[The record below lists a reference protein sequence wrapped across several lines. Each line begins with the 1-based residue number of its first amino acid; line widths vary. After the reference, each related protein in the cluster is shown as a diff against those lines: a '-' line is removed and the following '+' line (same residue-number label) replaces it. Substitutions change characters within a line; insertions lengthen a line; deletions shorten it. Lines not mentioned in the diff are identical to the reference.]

1 MKFFSATR
9 INANDDRV
17 KWLSIR
23 KHGLGG
29 SDIAA
34 VLGLSKFKSPVDVWA
49 DKTTDDVPTDDVP
62 SEAAYWGIVQEDIV
76 AKEFQRRTGLKVQ
89 RVNYLLRSGDDGWQ
103 IANIDRAIIN
113 PEISGTV
120 RVVGEGQAN
129 ALGRCLTTNW
139 GLECKTANAYYADQ
153 WGASQL
159 GEIKAGKITSEHKIP
174 IYYETQV
181 QWYMAVTGLEAF
193 AVAVL
198 IGGNDFRVYWVERD
212 DELIEGLTAR
222 CHAFWVDHV
231 LTKVPPEVTVAED
244 VKKLF
249 PNDNGDMREATNDES
264 AYINQIAVLNQQ
276 IKELEGKKG
285 EYQDLLIT
293 SIKDAQGLTV
303 NGEKVCTYKT
313 QESTRFSSTDFKKAH
328 PDMYKQFAKTSTT
341 RVLRIS

>member
-1 MKFFSATR
+1 M
-9 INANDDRV
+9 D
-17 KWLSIR
+17 
-23 KHGLGG
+23 
-29 SDIAA
+29 
-34 VLGLSKFKSPVDVWA
+34 
-49 DKTTDDVPTDDVP
+49 
-62 SEAAYWGIVQEDIV
+62 
-76 AKEFQRRTGLKVQ
+76 
-89 RVNYLLRSGDDGWQ
+89 
-103 IANIDRAIIN
+103 
-113 PEISGTV
+113 
-120 RVVGEGQAN
+120 
-129 ALGRCLTTNW
+129 
-139 GLECKTANAYYADQ
+139 
-153 WGASQL
+153 
-159 GEIKAGKITSEHKIP
+159 EIKAGKITSEHKIP

-231 LTKVPPEVTVAED
+231 LAKVPPEVTVAED

-249 PNDNGDMREATNDES
+249 PNDNGDMREATNDEA

-313 QESTRFSSTDFKKAH
+313 QESTRFSSTDFKKAY
-328 PDMYKQFAKTSTT
+328 PDMYKQFSKTSTT

>member
-1 MKFFSATR
+1 MKFFSSTR

-113 PEISGTV
+113 PAISGTV

-153 WGASQL
+153 WGGLLSWAKSRQVRSR
-159 GEIKAGKITSEHKIP
+159 ANTRSRSITKPKCSG
-174 IYYETQV
+174 T
-181 QWYMAVTGLEAF
+181 WL
-193 AVAVL
+193 
-198 IGGNDFRVYWVERD
+198 
-212 DELIEGLTAR
+212 
-222 CHAFWVDHV
+222 
-231 LTKVPPEVTVAED
+231 
-244 VKKLF
+244 
-249 PNDNGDMREATNDES
+249 
-264 AYINQIAVLNQQ
+264 
-276 IKELEGKKG
+276 
-285 EYQDLLIT
+285 
-293 SIKDAQGLTV
+293 
-303 NGEKVCTYKT
+303 
-313 QESTRFSSTDFKKAH
+313 
-328 PDMYKQFAKTSTT
+328 
-341 RVLRIS
+341 